1 MKLLFKKTGETP
13 LECLKKNYTNSKIP
27 LTYVGR
33 LDPMASGLL
42 LILEGDE
49 CKERDEYL
57 SLDKKYTYEGLIGVS
72 TDSLDLMGKIR
83 KTNKPQG
90 DLNIKHSVQSLI
102 GKISLPYPMFSSKT
116 VGGRPLFELAKLGKK
131 VDAPIK
137 QMNIYNHK
145 FISQEIIKGRDI
157 ANHAIDEI
165 SKVNGDF
172 RQKEIIVG
180 WKDFLDKYADE
191 DFIKFKASLSVSSGT
206 YVRSI
211 IEEIGNR
218 VEHPSC
224 AFSILRTSIGKW
236 DL

>member
-33 LDPMASGLL
+33 LDPLASGLL
-42 LILEGDE
+42 LILEADE
-49 CKERDEYL
+49 CKERDDYL
-57 SLDKKYTYEGLIGVS
+57 ALDKKYTYEGIVGVS
-72 TDSLDLMGKIR
+72 TDSIDLMGKIR
-83 KTNKPQG
+83 NVKIPENNLITKNC
-90 DLNIKHSVQSLI
+90 IQSLT

-145 FISQEIIKGRDI
+145 FISQEAIKGRDI
-157 ANHAIDEI
+157 ANHAINEI
-165 SKVNGDF
+165 SKVNGEF
-172 RQKEIIVG
+172 RQKEIILG
-180 WKDFLDKYADE
+180 WKDFLDKHADT
-191 DFIKFKASLSVSSGT
+191 DFIKFKASIHVSSGT
-206 YVRSI
+206 YVRSL
-211 IEEIGNR
+211 IEEIGRR
-218 VEHPSC
+218 VEYPTT